1 MKQSDFVKR
10 DDLCHKGQ
18 SRCLLAPGGAALVKV
33 GNRWYATVD
42 DRRELLGLDPNH
54 RLAQPTVGP
63 YESARLCFEAFGA
76 RTLAREKP
84 GQP

>member
-42 DRRELLGLDPNH
+42 ARRELLGLVPNH
-54 RLAQPTVGP
+54 KLAQPTVGP
-63 YESARLCFEAFGA
+63 QESLKLCFEAFSS
-76 RTLAREKP
+76 RTEAQQKP